1 MAKKFKP
8 PIDYTSRDFDSIK
21 RSLINYAKKY
31 YPNTSNDFNE
41 ASFGALMV
49 DMVSYIG
56 DIMSFYLDY
65 QANESF
71 VESAIEFKNVIRL
84 AEQMGYKYE
93 PEVTA
98 YGTVAIFVKVPAN
111 TSGLG
116 PDTDY
121 IPILKRNSKLTSTQ
135 NTSFILTSD
144 VDFKNANNQV
154 LVSDVDAATG
164 TPTHYAI
171 KAYGEVISGDVGVER
186 FVVGD
191 YTPFLKLTMETDS
204 VAEILSVVDSDGND
218 YYQVDYLSQ
227 DIVYLDS
234 LNTNTEDRD
243 YVSNILKPAS
253 VPRRFVLKQD
263 PTSVSLQFG
272 QGSSTDAITE
282 NDDKLDPNKVAL
294 KMHGKKYISESSFD
308 PTVLVKNNN
317 LGVAPENTTVSV
329 FYRTNLTNN
338 VNAGVDSVN
347 RFVSADF
354 EFENPEL
361 LTDSI
366 VQGIVTTAEVSNEEP
381 IVGTISDPGL
391 REIKIRAKNSFAT
404 QNRAVTKKDYLSLV
418 YSMPSRFGSVAR
430 AMIKQDKDS
439 FKRNLNLY
447 VVSLGLDATLFT
459 TKRKIKANLKNWLAQ
474 YKMLNDTIDI
484 IDAKILNLG
493 IEYKAIGQRNV
504 NKLDLIQDINDALRQ
519 AFIEHPQIG
528 ESFFIT
534 DVYNVINSVP
544 GVVDADD
551 VEIFIPRGELYSDFT
566 IDLDNYISPDGRS
579 IKVPD
584 DVIWEIKFIGTD
596 IKGTIL

>member
-1 MAKKFKP
+1 MAKKFTP
-8 PIDYTSRDFDSIK
+8 PIEYTSRDFDSIK

-31 YPNTSNDFNE
+31 YPNTSKDFNE
-41 ASFGALMV
+41 ASFGALMI

-71 VESAIEFKNVIRL
+71 VESAIEFKNVLRL

-111 TSGLG
+111 ASGLG
-116 PDTDY
+116 PDLDY
-121 IPILKRNSKLTSTQ
+121 IPILRRNAKLASTT
-135 NTSFILTSD
+135 NTSFILTTD
-144 VDFKNANNQV
+144 VDFKDANNQI
-154 LVSDVDAATG
+154 LVSDVDPTTG

-171 KAYGEVISGDVGVER
+171 KAYAEVISGDIGIEQ
-186 FVVGD
+186 FVVGG
-191 YTPFLKLTMETDS
+191 YTPFLKLEMDTTS
-204 VAEILSVVDSDGND
+204 VAEILSVLDSSGNE

-227 DIVYLDS
+227 DIVYLDV

-243 YVSNILKPAS
+243 YVSKILKPVS
-253 VPRRFVLKQD
+253 VPRRFVFKQD
-263 PTSVSLQFG
+263 LEGASLQFG
-272 QGSSTDAITE
+272 QGSSSDAIVE
-282 NDDKLDPNKVAL
+282 NDDKLDPNKVVL

-317 LGVAPENTTVSV
+317 LGVAPEDTILKV

-338 VNAGVDSVN
+338 VNAGVDTVT
-347 RFVSADF
+347 RFISSDF

-361 LTDSI
+361 LSPSI
-366 VQGIVTTAEVSNEEP
+366 IEGIVESAEVSNEEP
-381 IVGTISDPGL
+381 IVGTVSDPSTNEV
-391 REIKIRAKNSFAT
+391 RIRAKNSFAT
-404 QNRAVTKKDYLSLV
+404 QNRAVTKKDYISLV

-447 VVSLGLDATLFT
+447 VISLGLDQTLMT
-459 TKRKIKANLKNWLAQ
+459 TKRKIKANLKNWLGQ

-484 IDAKILNLG
+484 VDANIVNLG
-493 IEYKAIGQRNV
+493 IEYKVLGERNT
-504 NKLDLIQDINDALRQ
+504 NKLDLIQDINDALRSQ
-519 AFIEHPQIG
+519 FIEHPQIG

-551 VEIFIPRGELYSDFT
+551 VQIFIPRGELYSDFT
-566 IDLDNYISPDGRS
+566 IDLDNYISPDGRF
-579 IKVPD
+579 IKMPD
-584 DVIWEIKFIGTD
+584 NVIWEIKFIGTD
-596 IKGTIL
+596 VKGTVV